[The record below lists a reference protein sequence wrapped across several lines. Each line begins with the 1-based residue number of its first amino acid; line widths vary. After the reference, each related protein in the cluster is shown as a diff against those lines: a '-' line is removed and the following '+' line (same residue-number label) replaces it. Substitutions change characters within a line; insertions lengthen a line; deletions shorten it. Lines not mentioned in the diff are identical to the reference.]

1 MPLHIRA
8 VGKSTRFGLSVDVDV
23 DVDVDVE
30 ITMETKQS
38 KAPTTVDNWITVKEA
53 KPNWLPR
60 ISDLIHSCIRAS
72 FWISK

>member
-1 MPLHIRA
+1 
-8 VGKSTRFGLSVDVDV
+8 
-23 DVDVDVE
+23 
-30 ITMETKQS
+30 METKQS

-72 FWISK
+72 FWISDEWLEAFSRCNYKAACRLCG

>member
-1 MPLHIRA
+1 
-8 VGKSTRFGLSVDVDV
+8 
-23 DVDVDVE
+23 
-30 ITMETKQS
+30 METKQS